1 MDKNTG
7 RRPPCFGLC
16 YRQTQA
22 IPLLSLVLLLL
33 AFGAGCTDSPETNT
47 TENVT
52 SPPVLHYERG
62 DVSIPI
68 NTSEIP
74 VRGFDANATE
84 VIEILL
90 ADQRAGALLE
100 NGWKIASIRTN
111 FEGVYSVD
119 PARTYVDVEFRGDEQ
134 SPSFFI
140 EVDDQEGHTGRGF
153 CNVPRWRGGP
163 FAGPRP
169 EDYHK
174 DEAVRDGT
182 NWWYVYDH
190 HNDRV
195 AMVYNGTTIIYLY
208 PSYGTQWYETVGKT
222 GDTRHLGAL

>member
-1 MDKNTG
+1 M
-7 RRPPCFGLC
+7 
-16 YRQTQA
+16 
-22 IPLLSLVLLLL
+22 LLLL
-33 AFGAGCTDSPETNT
+33 AFGAGCIDPPETNA

-52 SPPVLHYERG
+52 PAPVLHYERG
-62 DVSIPI
+62 GVSIPI
-68 NTSEIP
+68 NVSEIP
-74 VRGFDANATE
+74 VRGFDANVTE

-100 NGWKIASIRTN
+100 GGWKIASVQTSYDYDLRTH
-111 FEGVYSVD
+111 
-119 PARTYVDVEFRGDEQ
+119 VDVEFRSDEP

>member
-1 MDKNTG
+1 MDRNTG

-33 AFGAGCTDSPETNT
+33 AFGAGCIDFPETNA
-47 TENVT
+47 TEKTT
-52 SPPVLHYERG
+52 SPPVLHYERE

-90 ADQRAGALLE
+90 ADRRAGALLE
-100 NGWKIASIRTN
+100 DGWKITSVRTN
-111 FEGVYSVD
+111 FERFYSVD
-119 PARTYVDVEFRGDEQ
+119 PARTYVDVEFRRDEQ

-140 EVDDQEGHTGRGF
+140 EVDEREGHTGRGF
-153 CNVPRWRGGP
+153 CNVPFWKGGP
-163 FAGPRP
+163 YAGPYP
-169 EDYHK
+169 EDYHQ
-174 DEAVRDGT
+174 
-182 NWWYVYDH
+182 NWTSTKQFSGYYVFDH
-190 HNDRV
+190 HHNERV
-195 AMVYNGTTIIYLY
+195 MMAYNETTIFYLY
-208 PSYGTQWYETVGKT
+208 PSYGREWYESVAASG
-222 GDTRHLGAL
+222 

>member
-1 MDKNTG
+1 M
-7 RRPPCFGLC
+7 
-16 YRQTQA
+16 RQK
-22 IPLLSLVLLLL
+22 PVLLVVLLLL
-33 AFGAGCTDSPETNT
+33 ALGAGCTSTPENAT
-47 TENVT
+47 
-52 SPPVLHYERG
+52 PAPVLHYEQG
-62 DVSIPI
+62 NTSIPI
-68 NTSEIP
+68 NVSEIP
-74 VRGFDANATE
+74 VRTFDVNATE
-84 VIEILL
+84 VIEIVL
-90 ADQRAGALLE
+90 ADQRAGILLE
-100 NGWKIASIRTN
+100 GGWKIASVRTG
-111 FEGVYSVD
+111 FDYD
-119 PARTYVDVEFRGDEQ
+119 LRTHVDVEFRSDEP

-140 EVDDQEGHTGRGF
+140 EVDEQEGQTGWGR
-153 CNVPRWRGGP
+153 CNVPRWLGGP

>member
-1 MDKNTG
+1 MDRNTG
-7 RRPPCFGLC
+7 RRSPCFRLC
-16 YRQTQA
+16 CRQTQA

-68 NTSEIP
+68 NVSEIP

-140 EVDDQEGHTGRGF
+140 EVDEQEGQTGWGR
-153 CNVPRWRGGP
+153 CNVPRWLGGP
-163 FAGPRP
+163 FAGPYP
-169 EDYHK
+169 EDYHQN
-174 DEAVRDGT
+174 RT
-182 NWWYVYDH
+182 FYHTYVFDH

-195 AMVYNGTTIIYLY
+195 TMVYNETTIFYLH
-208 PSYGTQWYETVGKT
+208 PSYGREWYESVEASG
-222 GDTRHLGAL
+222 